1 MTVNEQDAR
10 KELDFFRA
18 FDYYKI
24 TIQDSLLN
32 AGKSIQRIRSVSDNF
47 QWTCYQR
54 LRGGDV
60 RTHRQSD
67 RRRIEYGKD
76 V

>member
-1 MTVNEQDAR
+1 MPGKNLIFSGR
-10 KELDFFRA
+10 S
-18 FDYYKI
+18 I
-24 TIQDSLLN
+24 IIN

-67 RRRIEYGKD
+67 RRKIEYGKD